1 MSTEMQEKLID
12 LEMRL
17 SFQEETIDQLNDA
30 ILHQNK
36 TIEKLTRSLGLL
48 SQKLENI
55 DVESGDISDQRPP
68 HY

>member
-17 SFQEETIDQLNDA
+17 SFQEETIDQLNDT